1 MALQKKQ
8 TIIVY
13 NFHLNQKRMKKK
25 NLIWT
30 LGILIGMALGFT
42 ACTNDDEGG
51 GIAGDA
57 NELIIGTWELYDAYG
72 YKMTDGERQEVND
85 FVLGGLLTFNA
96 DGTGEMH
103 REDAPEEAEYFDWSI
118 SGNTIVTT
126 GGQDFTYTIETLNDN
141 ELVVSRT
148 ETYDDD
154 DSYYERLTLHR
165 SGSGSGNEDDGKED
179 EEPVAGDAATLI
191 LGTWDTYRNYC
202 YRVVYDS
209 QEEVYDHTDAG
220 NCIFY
225 PDGTGEESCMRDKE
239 FTWKLSEDNTLSLT
253 YTDELYDTGTETDNY
268 TFEKLTETDMT
279 IIRTYQDEDGYT
291 CYDIY
296 MMRKTSAYSPIPDV
310 SSSTVGNV
318 FTGKIVKELDGR
330 KFIYDSDGY
339 LEQIKGDDETATF
352 IYALFIN
359 DMPTAVDVN
368 IEESNGR
375 QTTIEAKLNGQGFA
389 TEISQ
394 TDTESDGSS
403 RTYEMTCGYD
413 TEGHLISM
421 EDSRENRKYTLT
433 WQDGNIAQIVT
444 ECFHDDNTTEWERTH
459 NFSYEG
465 ADNENDLLF
474 YYDVYQI
481 DFNSTEYLY
490 WAGILGTAPHKL
502 ATSLNGTMHNYDRD
516 SESEENYDYEWTASS
531 LTVNGSTSRYEH
543 TFSFYE

>member
-1 MALQKKQ
+1 
-8 TIIVY
+8 
-13 NFHLNQKRMKKK
+13 MKKK

-30 LGILIGMALGFT
+30 LGILISMALGFT

-72 YKMTDGERQEVND
+72 YKMTDGEKQDVND
-85 FVLGGLLTFNA
+85 FALGSLMTFNA

-103 REDAPEEAEYFDWSI
+103 TENAPEEAEYFDWRI

-126 GGQDFTYTIETLNDN
+126 GGQNFSYTIETLNDN

-148 ETYDDD
+148 ETYDDGS
-154 DSYYERLTLHR
+154 SYYERLTLRR
-165 SGSGSGNEDDGKED
+165 SGSGSGDENDGKED

-191 LGTWDTYRNYC
+191 LGTWDAYRNYC

-209 QEEVYDHTDAG
+209 QEEIYDHTDAG
-220 NCIFY
+220 DCIFY
-225 PDGTGEESCMRDKE
+225 PDGTGEEGCMRGKH
-239 FTWKLSEDNTLSLT
+239 FTWKLEEDNTLSLT
-253 YTDELYDTGTETDNY
+253 YTDSGYETGTETDNY
-268 TFEKLTETDMT
+268 TFEKLTETDMK
-279 IIRTYQDEDGYT
+279 IILTYQDEDGFT

-296 MMRKTSAYSPIPDV
+296 LMHKTGTYPSVPDV
-310 SSSTVGNV
+310 SSSPVGNV
-318 FTGKIVKELDGR
+318 FTGKIVWELDE
-330 KFIYDSDGY
+330 KEFIYNSDGY
-339 LEQIKGDDETATF
+339 LEQIKGDDETASFT
-352 IYALFIN
+352 YTPSAN
-359 DMPTAVDVN
+359 DRPTAVNVN
-368 IEESNGR
+368 IEEYNGR
-375 QTTIEAKLNGQGFA
+375 RITIEAKLNEQGFA

-403 RTYEMTCGYD
+403 RTYKMTCGYD
-413 TEGHLISM
+413 MEGHLTSM
-421 EDSRENRKYTLT
+421 KDSRENREYTLT
-433 WQDGNIAQIVT
+433 WQDGNITQVVT

-490 WAGILGTAPHKL
+490 WAGVLGTAPHKL
-502 ATSLNGTMHNYDRD
+502 VTSLNGTTHNYDRD
-516 SESEENYDYEWTASS
+516 SEITESETYEWFECDLSIHRTGM
-531 LTVNGSTSRYEH
+531 LERH
-543 TFSFYE
+543 IFKFYE